1 MTIMPT
7 LGRDLRVIGELQTL
21 VGEINEA
28 NGWHMPGSQVAIRMA
43 ADIALIQSEA
53 SEALEWIRKHGGKED
68 PNGLQIDVDGKVVGL
83 PSELA
88 DVVIRVMDF
97 CDKYDVDLAAAIDAK
112 LANNKTRGY
121 RHGGKVL

>member
-1 MTIMPT
+1 MPT

-28 NGWHMPGSQVAIRMA
+28 NGWHMPAPPLALRMT
-43 ADIALIQSEA
+43 ADIALIHSEA
-53 SEALEWIRKHGGKED
+53 SEALEWVRQYGGRED
-68 PNGLQIDVDGKVVGL
+68 PNIMSVDENGKVVGL

-88 DVVIRVMDF
+88 DIVIRVMDF
-97 CDKYDVDLAAAIDAK
+97 CDKYGVGLAAAIDAK
-112 LANNKTRGY
+112 LANNKTRGF